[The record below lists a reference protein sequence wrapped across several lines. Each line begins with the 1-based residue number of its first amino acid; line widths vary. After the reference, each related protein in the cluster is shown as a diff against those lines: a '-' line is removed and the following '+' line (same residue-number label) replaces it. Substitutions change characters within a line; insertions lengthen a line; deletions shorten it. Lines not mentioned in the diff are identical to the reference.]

1 MIAVL
6 IVSSAVAGENRIRP
20 YRDVLHAALR
30 PVPGFALDD
39 CNLLHGDQ
47 LDRIVSWKAN
57 TDVSRSCCPRLRAE
71 QQRSSTLPLDQTD
84 GPVDHHS
91 KLE

>member
-6 IVSSAVAGENRIRP
+6 LVSSAVAGENRIRP
-20 YRDVLHAALR
+20 YRDVLHAALK

-47 LDRIVSWKAN
+47 LDRTVSWKAN
-57 TDVSRSCCPRLRAE
+57 TDVSQLAGQTVRLKFELKDADLYSFHFTAKE
-71 QQRSSTLPLDQTD
+71 
-84 GPVDHHS
+84 
-91 KLE
+91 

>member
-6 IVSSAVAGENRIRP
+6 LVSSAVAGENRIRP
-20 YRDVLHAALR
+20 YRDVLHAALK

-57 TDVSRSCCPRLRAE
+57 TDVSQLAGQTVRLKFELKGADLYSFHFTAKE
-71 QQRSSTLPLDQTD
+71 
-84 GPVDHHS
+84 
-91 KLE
+91 